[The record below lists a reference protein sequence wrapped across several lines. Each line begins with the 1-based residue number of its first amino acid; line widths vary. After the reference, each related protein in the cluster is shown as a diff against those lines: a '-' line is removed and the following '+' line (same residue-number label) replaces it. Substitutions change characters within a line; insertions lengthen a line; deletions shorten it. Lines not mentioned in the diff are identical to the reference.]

1 MILLMMLLMML
12 MLSRV
17 NKVCVLLFLRV
28 SFVRDFWG
36 RRKHWEE
43 KFISVAVKV
52 NAYIYSSVFLIS
64 ETPAGFPT
72 SSRRSFHRSPLFLIL
87 AKVPQSFLGFGFEDF
102 FSLVER

>member
-1 MILLMMLLMML
+1 MMLLMML

-52 NAYIYSSVFLIS
+52 NAYIFQRIS
-64 ETPAGFPT
+64 NIRDARRFSHLLEAYLPPVSFVSYPCESPAKL
-72 SSRRSFHRSPLFLIL
+72 SRLRI
-87 AKVPQSFLGFGFEDF
+87 
-102 FSLVER
+102 